1 MPTAR
6 AEKSALG
13 RSKGGSPDADPFL
26 LKMRT
31 PPFPEEEEEEEEEE
45 EDLKAIRARPEAG
58 SKKRSRGSTVA
69 SMPGNALQD
78 SCRTSYVRTGP
89 VSLPV

>member
-6 AEKSALG
+6 AEKSVLG
-13 RSKGGSPDADPFL
+13 RSKGGSPDADPSLF
-26 LKMRT
+26 KMRT
-31 PPFPEEEEEEEEEE
+31 PPFEEEE
-45 EDLKAIRARPEAG
+45 EDLKAMRARPEAG
-58 SKKRSRGSTVA
+58 SKRRSRGSTLA